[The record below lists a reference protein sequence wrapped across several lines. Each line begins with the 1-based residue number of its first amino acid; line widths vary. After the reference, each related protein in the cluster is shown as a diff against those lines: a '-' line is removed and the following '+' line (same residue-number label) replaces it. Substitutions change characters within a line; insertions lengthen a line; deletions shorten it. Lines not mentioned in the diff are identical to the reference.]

1 MDPPAGEAG
10 LILVLAGGLCLHHWQ
25 RLLGWLP
32 LAPASLQEGPLL
44 PRLAF
49 GALALALPAALWLT
63 VRLAMALAG
72 DRRRAWLGLYGL
84 LPLLWGLMLADHL
97 PLGMAEAGRILPVS
111 LAPITPLLASHLNGG
126 LLEHWPTWSADPA
139 VIGFCQSLLILPLPL
154 AALVL
159 QRRLLPLAWRGSLLL
174 TGVAIGLAVVGRW
187 LVAA

>member
-10 LILVLAGGLCLHHWQ
+10 LILVLAGGLCLHHWP
-25 RLLGWLP
+25 RLLAWMP
-32 LAPASLQEGPLL
+32 LVPASLQEGSL
-44 PRLAF
+44 PARLAF
-49 GALALALPAALWLT
+49 ATLALALPAALWLA
-63 VRLAMALAG
+63 VRLTTTLAG

-111 LAPITPLLASHLNGG
+111 LAPLTQTLGPAPFAALARRL
-126 LLEHWPTWSADPA
+126 PAWSADPA

-159 QRRLLPLAWRGSLLL
+159 QRRLLPMAWRGSLLL
-174 TGVAIGLAVVGRW
+174 TLVAVALAAAGRW